1 MGKHSN
7 IILVNENNRIIDSL
21 RHLDTYS
28 KSYRDILPAHEYVF
42 PTSEKED
49 LYKITN
55 SEDFYSIINKNY
67 KNLAE
72 AISSNFNGIS
82 YFFIENTIEVLG
94 INNNINSENIYKL
107 YNYLK
112 SLLNNIGTT
121 NLSCKEIENDY
132 IITITPNTLPLQI
145 NYFIDDYYTKKE
157 NENIFIEYRTNLSKL
172 VLLTLKKVN
181 KKLSNINT
189 KLKECKN
196 MDLYKLYGEL
206 IIANLYRLNNETSQS
221 ITLENYYDNNNL
233 ITIPINTRFSISD
246 NAKNYFKKYNKLKS
260 ALEVVS
266 IQKKEAQKELNYLES
281 IIYELETAKTVSDI
295 DEIYSEISE
304 SSLFDNI
311 KKVKNK
317 SITKVSTKKYSSSIS
332 PLTFQVDGFSVFV
345 GKNNKQN
352 DYLSTKF
359 AKKDDIWFHTKDI
372 HGSHVILK
380 TNGQTPPIEVLEKCA
395 SLAAHFSKAKLSSN
409 VPVDYTFVKYVK
421 KPSGSKPRNGNIY
434 K

>member
-1 MGKHSN
+1 M
-7 IILVNENNRIIDSL
+7 SL
-21 RHLDTYS
+21 
-28 KSYRDILPAHEYVF
+28 
-42 PTSEKED
+42 
-49 LYKITN
+49 
-55 SEDFYSIINKNY
+55 
-67 KNLAE
+67 
-72 AISSNFNGIS
+72 
-82 YFFIENTIEVLG
+82 
-94 INNNINSENIYKL
+94 
-107 YNYLK
+107 
-112 SLLNNIGTT
+112 
-121 NLSCKEIENDY
+121 
-132 IITITPNTLPLQI
+132 TL
-145 NYFIDDYYTKKE
+145 
-157 NENIFIEYRTNLSKL
+157 L

-189 KLKECKN
+189 KLKECEN